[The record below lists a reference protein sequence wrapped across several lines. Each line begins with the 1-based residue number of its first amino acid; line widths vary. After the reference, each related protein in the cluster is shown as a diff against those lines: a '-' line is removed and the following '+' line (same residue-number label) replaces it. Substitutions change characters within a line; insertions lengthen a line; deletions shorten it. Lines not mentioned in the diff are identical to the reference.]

1 MSALITKITDRGLN
15 NPPRNDKALNLCMLM
30 HNQCPKAYSIFMQ
43 NLVGVSNRHLRRLLR
58 DSTSVVKES
67 VLEISNHDMIAARLK
82 KRVELATNALIQQQS
97 KTTADYC
104 IMSGNT
110 DIHKVAYSIAFDGT
124 TVPPVVQACPH
135 AAGIVGMCAPNHIRL
150 PDGDESITSNLG
162 QADQTSKREAS

>member
-1 MSALITKITDRGLN
+1 
-15 NPPRNDKALNLCMLM
+15 
-30 HNQCPKAYSIFMQ
+30 
-43 NLVGVSNRHLRRLLR
+43 
-58 DSTSVVKES
+58 VKES

-124 TVPPVVQACPH
+124 TVPRVVQACPH